1 MGLFK
6 YPGSKVWSMEFVFH
20 GQRIRESTGTRNKT
34 LAQKVEDK
42 RRRDLQEGHSGVKKR
57 QKPKLFSAE
66 AKGWLEIKSVTLAP
80 SSVSIAKANLKHLLP
95 VFGKN
100 VVSDIEAVDVARYQR
115 KRIEEGAA
123 NKSINLELGT
133 LRAIL
138 KRSGHWAQIQP
149 DVKMLKVVED
159 TGRAISLV
167 EQKAL
172 LQACSMSRSRLIL
185 PFVTLALETGARF
198 GVIRTLQ
205 WGNVDFVNR
214 CLKWGKDKTRAG
226 TGRVVPLNQRAIT
239 CLEFWATSFPKRK
252 SSSLCV
258 SGRELWGRRRQSGG
272 SGIRRGSGKANRQY

>member
-42 RRRDLQEGHSGVKKR
+42 RRRDLEEGNSRIRKR
-57 QKPKLFSAE
+57 EKPKLFATEASA
-66 AKGWLEIKSVTLAP
+66 WLEIKSVSLAP

-95 VFGKN
+95 VFGKS
-100 VVSDIEAVDVARYQR
+100 VVIDIEAVGVARYQR
-115 KRIEEGAA
+115 KRIQDGAA

-138 KRSGHWAQIQP
+138 KRSGRWSQIQP
-149 DVKMLKVVED
+149 EIKMLKVVED
-159 TGRAISLV
+159 TGRAISLI
-167 EQKAL
+167 EQSAL
-172 LQACSMSRSRLIL
+172 LQACGMSRSRLIL

-205 WGNVDFVNR
+205 WGMSTLSIDV
-214 CLKWGKDKTRAG
+214 
-226 TGRVVPLNQRAIT
+226 
-239 CLEFWATSFPKRK
+239 
-252 SSSLCV
+252 
-258 SGRELWGRRRQSGG
+258 
-272 SGIRRGSGKANRQY
+272 